1 MITLLS
7 APETLTDPSSAYRYL
22 VELVSIEQELD
33 SQEVPVPKNTE
44 TVDLCVAQPT
54 EEAIALLLSVKGYLE
69 TYQIASYWVPEDCDC
84 F

>member
-44 TVDLCVAQPT
+44 TVDLCVAEPI
-54 EEAIALLLSVKGYLE
+54 EAVIALLLSVKGYGKN
-69 TYQIASYWVPEDCDC
+69 YQIVSYLVLEDGD
-84 F
+84 